1 MLAVPASGWW
11 SYGSHQSLRA
21 SDSPACLTYS
31 AAPRPPAQVLT
42 TAGTWP
48 APEHPAVCPSSLQT
62 SGSAACLLSQLQVL
76 GEPVPSLG
84 HALNCPHRHIWA
96 PHAKLC
102 QSTNSYTA
110 ASLNL
115 RCPFESLHFPFLSP
129 GAPLAPS
136 YLSHPALSPLSYK
149 PCRVYITSPSRLSSS
164 EAEDELYSSYVSRVQ
179 ARMGPKYVGEE
190 WGWGGY
196 SQISS

>member
-1 MLAVPASGWW
+1 MELWFPSGPQGLWL
-11 SYGSHQSLRA
+11 SSLPDLQC
-21 SDSPACLTYS
+21 STP
-31 AAPRPPAQVLT
+31 PRPPAQVLT
-42 TAGTWP
+42 AAGTWP

-62 SGSAACLLSQLQVL
+62 SGSAAFLLSQLQGL

-96 PHAKLC
+96 PHAKPC
-102 QSTNSYTA
+102 QSTNSCAA

-129 GAPLAPS
+129 GAPLTPS

-149 PCRVYITSPSRLSSS
+149 PCRVYITSPPRLSSS
-164 EAEDELYSSYVSRVQ
+164 GAEDELYSSYVSRVQ